1 LCLPCSSFSI
11 AFVFA
16 FWFSTGISAVMR
28 LCDWAL
34 AVAARQHPSKLT
46 LKNKPNSKLFF
57 SAFFVALI
65 FGFIWKKIRPY

>member
-16 FWFSTGISAVMR
+16 FWFSTGISGVMR

-34 AVAARQHPSKLT
+34 AVAARQPPSKLT